1 MKTRTLRALATG
13 CSGLVLPVLVL
24 PVTAAEPVVPGA
36 AVPALVVGEVA
47 VRGRGTGALATRDIL
62 TSVDVL
68 GADQATR
75 GQVNYPW
82 ELFGRM
88 PGVMLTEFRQG
99 TTSGK
104 FSLRG
109 FNGEGEVNAVKL
121 LIDGIPSNSND
132 GNMPFLDIVPLVD
145 IAAIEVVRGTNDPRY
160 GLHNIA
166 GNANVITRTGGNYGT
181 ARLQYGSFAT
191 RDVQGALG
199 IEKDGIAQNYAVAFQ
214 RAEGYRDH
222 SQNERASFAGKWFYE
237 PVDGRFRMGLIAR
250 HHWNSAQEPG
260 YLTAADARRDP
271 DQSYGI
277 SSTDGGERLAN
288 QVSAHLDAELRSDLS
303 LTVKT
308 YLNRLEDQR
317 WVRFSA
323 GVSQQ
328 ERIVDETHYGVMSTL
343 TWRAGATALGDLSVE
358 GGVNV
363 ERQENKSQRF
373 NTTNRTRVSRTRDQ
387 DFDFDN
393 LGAYVQATLK
403 PTPRLRVIPAYRVD
417 TFSGRFTNNA
427 TGVQSA
433 INDYGL
439 IHQPKLNLIYA
450 LTDAMSAYGNF
461 GRTFQVGAGAGA
473 YKVTRTNDLAPSIN
487 QGWEFGLKFAP
498 VARVEGRIAVWQ
510 QTASDEARRR
520 LNDPANDTENVGR
533 TRRRGLDLQ
542 AVVRPDDRSSAWAS
556 YSRQFSKILQADAA
570 SPASQGREIDHVPHH
585 LFSAGV
591 DYEAT
596 QDLRFSAWLNAQSSY
611 YLERTNTTGR
621 FGGYALVN
629 VAAAYRATKDVSVEI
644 TLKNLTDRYYEY
656 VWHDGAQSLHSPGD
670 KRALYATMTATF

>member
-1 MKTRTLRALATG
+1 MKTRTLRVLATG
-13 CSGLVLPVLVL
+13 CCSLVLPAA
-24 PVTAAEPVVPGA
+24 AAEAVGSGA
-36 AVPALVVGEVA
+36 SVPALVVGEVT
-47 VRGRGTGALATRDIL
+47 VRGRGTGALATRDVL

-68 GADQATR
+68 GADQANR

-104 FSLRG
+104 FSMRA

-132 GNMPFLDIVPLVD
+132 GNMPYLDIVPIVD
-145 IAAIEVVRGTNDPRY
+145 IAAVEVVRGTNDPRY

-181 ARLQYGSFAT
+181 ARLSYGSFAT

-199 IEKDGIAQNYAVAFQ
+199 IEKDGISQNYAVAFQ

-222 SQNERASFAGKWFYE
+222 AQNEKASFAGKWFYE
-237 PVDGRFRMGLIAR
+237 PTDGNFRVGLIAR

-277 SSTDGGERLAN
+277 SATDGGERQAN
-288 QVSAHLDAELRSDLS
+288 QLSAHLDAELRSDLS
-303 LTVKT
+303 LSVKT

-328 ERIVDETHYGVMSTL
+328 ERIVDETHYGVLSTL

-363 ERQENKSQRF
+363 ERQENKSQRY
-373 NTTNRTRVSRTRDQ
+373 NTTDRTRVSRTRDQ

-393 LGAYVQATLK
+393 VGGFVQATLR
-403 PTPRLRVIPAYRVD
+403 PIPQLRVIPAYRVD

-427 TGVQSA
+427 TGAQAA

-439 IHQPKLNLIYA
+439 IHQPKLSLIYA
-450 LTDAMSAYGNF
+450 LTDTTSAYGNF

-473 YKVTRTNDLAPSIN
+473 YKVTRTNDLSPSIN

-498 VARVEGRIAVWQ
+498 EKRFEGRVAVWQ
-510 QTASDEARRR
+510 QTASDEARRK
-520 LNDPANDTENVGR
+520 LNDPSNDIENVGR
-533 TRRRGLDLQ
+533 TRRRGLDVQ
-542 AVVRPDDRSSAWAS
+542 AVVRTDDKTSAWAS

-570 SPASQGREIDHVPHH
+570 SPASQGKEIDHVPHH

-591 DYEAT
+591 DYDAT
-596 QDLRFSAWLNAQSSY
+596 QDLRLSAWLNAQTSY
-611 YLERTNTTGR
+611 YLDRTNTTGR
-621 FGGYALVN
+621 FGGYTLVN
-629 VAAAYRATKDVSVEI
+629 VAAAYRATKDISVEL
-644 TLKNLTDRYYEY
+644 TLKNLTNRYYEY
-656 VWHDGAQSLHSPGD
+656 VWHDGTQSLHSPGD
-670 KRALYATMTATF
+670 RRALYATMTAKF

>member
-1 MKTRTLRALATG
+1 MKALTLRALATG
-13 CSGLVLPVLVL
+13 CSCLVLPA
-24 PVTAAEPVVPGA
+24 TAAQPVDPVEPGA
-36 AVPALVVGEVA
+36 SVPALVVGEVT

-68 GADQATR
+68 GADQVTR

-132 GNMPFLDIVPLVD
+132 GNMPYLDIVPLVD

-199 IEKDGIAQNYAVAFQ
+199 IEQDGISQNYAVAFQ

-222 SQNERASFAGKWFYE
+222 AQNEKASFAGKWFYE
-237 PVDGRFRMGLIAR
+237 PGDGRFRVGLIAR

-277 SSTDGGERLAN
+277 STTDGGERQAN
-288 QVSAHLDAELRSDLS
+288 QVSGHLDAELRSDLS
-303 LTVKT
+303 LSVKT

-328 ERIVDETHYGVMSTL
+328 ERIVDETHYGLISTL

-363 ERQENKSQRF
+363 ERQENKSPRY
-373 NTTNRTRVSRTRDQ
+373 TTIDRIRVSTARDQ
-387 DFDFDN
+387 AFTFDN
-393 LGAYVQATLK
+393 VGGFVQATLR
-403 PTPRLRVIPAYRVD
+403 PTTRLRVIPAYRVD
-417 TFSGRFTNNA
+417 TFSGRFTNNL
-427 TGVQSA
+427 TGAQAA

-439 IHQPKLNLIYA
+439 IHQPKLSLIYA
-450 LTDAMSAYGNF
+450 LTDTTSVYGNY
-461 GRTFQVGAGAGA
+461 GRTFQVGVGAGA
-473 YKVTRTNDLAPSIN
+473 YKVSRNTDLGASVN
-487 QGWEFGLKFAP
+487 QGWELGAKFAP
-498 VARVEGRIAVWQ
+498 QSGIEGRIALWQ
-510 QTASDEARRR
+510 HSASNEARRI
-520 LNDPANDTENVGR
+520 LNGGANDQQNLGR
-533 TRRRGLDLQ
+533 TRRRGFDLQ
-542 AVVRPDDRSSAWAS
+542 AVVRPDDRTSAWAS
-556 YSRQFSKILQADAA
+556 YTRQFSKIVEADPLT
-570 SPASQGREIDHVPHH
+570 PASQGKEIDHVPHH
-585 LFSAGV
+585 LLSAGI
-591 DYEAT
+591 DYDAT
-596 QDLRFSAWLNAQSSY
+596 SELRLSGWLNTQSAY
-611 YLERTNTTGR
+611 YPERTNSTGR
-621 FGGYALVN
+621 FGGYTLVN
-629 VAAAYRATKDVSVEI
+629 VAAAYRATRDITLEL

-656 VWHDGAQSLHSPGD
+656 VWHDNTQTLHSPGE
-670 KRALYATMTATF
+670 KRALYATMTAKF